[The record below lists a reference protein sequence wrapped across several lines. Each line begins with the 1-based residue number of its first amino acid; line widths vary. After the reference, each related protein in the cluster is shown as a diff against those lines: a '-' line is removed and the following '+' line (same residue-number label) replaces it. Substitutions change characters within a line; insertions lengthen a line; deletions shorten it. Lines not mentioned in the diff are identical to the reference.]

1 MTVLG
6 GNITHMAT
14 PTSST
19 VTISASADAV
29 RALLFD
35 ITSYPS
41 WSTSFKSV
49 TVLASDGQ
57 GRPTQVSM
65 SVDAGALK
73 DKPTLNYDWAAF
85 PDRLDFSLEDADLL
99 TEMSGS
105 YSLKD
110 NGDETEVTFEL
121 TVALS
126 MPVPEIMRTK
136 AEKSTIDLAL
146 KQLKEK
152 LEN

>member
-1 MTVLG
+1 MSS
-6 GNITHMAT
+6 AT
-14 PTSST
+14 TST
-19 VTISASADAV
+19 VSIAASAEEV
-29 RALLFD
+29 RAVLFD
-35 ITSYPS
+35 IATYPS

-49 TVLASDGQ
+49 TVLESDGQ

-73 DKPTLNYDWAAF
+73 DKPTLNYDWSAY

-99 TEMSGS
+99 TQMSGA
-105 YSLKD
+105 YIVKD
-110 NGDETEVTFEL
+110 NDDETEVTFEL

-126 MPVPEIMRTK
+126 MPVPDIMRTK

>member
-1 MTVLG
+1 MSS
-6 GNITHMAT
+6 I
-14 PTSST
+14 TSST
-19 VTISASADAV
+19 VSITASADEV
-29 RALLFD
+29 RAVLFD
-35 ITSYPS
+35 IANYPS

-49 TVLASDGQ
+49 TVLTSDDQ

-73 DKPTLNYDWAAF
+73 DKPTLNYDWGAY

-99 TEMSGS
+99 TQMSGG
-105 YSLKD
+105 YSVKE

-126 MPVPEIMRTK
+126 MPVPDIMRTK

-152 LEN
+152 LEK

>member
-1 MTVLG
+1 MSSVST
-6 GNITHMAT
+6 
-14 PTSST
+14 ST
-19 VTISASADAV
+19 VSIAASADEV
-29 RALLFD
+29 RAVLFD
-35 ITSYPS
+35 VASYPS

-49 TVLASDGQ
+49 TVLESDGQ

-73 DKPTLNYDWAAF
+73 DKPTLNYDWSAY

-99 TEMSGS
+99 TQMSGA
-105 YSLKD
+105 YIVKD
-110 NGDETEVTFEL
+110 NDDETEVTFEL

-126 MPVPEIMRTK
+126 MPVPDIMRTK

>member
-1 MTVLG
+1 MSE
-6 GNITHMAT
+6 
-14 PTSST
+14 TSTST
-19 VTISASADAV
+19 IAISASADEV
-29 RALLFD
+29 RAVLFD
-35 ITSYPS
+35 IANYPS
-41 WSTSFKSV
+41 WSTSFKAV
-49 TVLASDGQ
+49 EVLASDAQ
-57 GRPTQVSM
+57 GRPTQVKM

-73 DKPTLNYDWAAF
+73 DKPTLNYDWSAY
-85 PDRLDFSLEDADLL
+85 PDRVDFSLEDADLL
-99 TEMSGS
+99 TEMSGA
-105 YSLKD
+105 YIVKD

-126 MPVPEIMRTK
+126 MPVPPTMRIK

>member
-1 MTVLG
+1 MS
-6 GNITHMAT
+6 N

-19 VTISASADAV
+19 LSIAASADDV
-29 RALLFD
+29 RAVLFD
-35 ITSYPS
+35 IANFPT

-49 TVLASDGQ
+49 TVLASNGE
-57 GRPTQVSM
+57 GRPTQVKL

-73 DKPTLNYDWAAF
+73 DKPTLNFDWSAY
-85 PDRLDFSLEDADLL
+85 PDRVDYSLEDADLL
-99 TEMSGS
+99 TDMTGA
-105 YSLKD
+105 YIVKD

-126 MPVPEIMRTK
+126 MPVPAMMRTK
-136 AEKSTIDLAL
+136 AEKATIDLTL

>member
-1 MTVLG
+1 MSSVST
-6 GNITHMAT
+6 
-14 PTSST
+14 ST
-19 VTISASADAV
+19 VSIAASADEV
-29 RALLFD
+29 RAVLFD
-35 ITSYPS
+35 VASYPS

-49 TVLASDGQ
+49 TVLESDGQ

-73 DKPTLNYDWAAF
+73 DKPTLNYDWSAY

-99 TEMSGS
+99 TQMSGG
-105 YSLKD
+105 YIVKD

-126 MPVPEIMRTK
+126 MPVPDIMRTK

>member
-1 MTVLG
+1 MS
-6 GNITHMAT
+6 N

-19 VTISASADAV
+19 VNIAASADDV
-29 RALLFD
+29 RAVLFD
-35 ITSYPS
+35 IANFPT

-49 TVLASDGQ
+49 TVLASDGE
-57 GRPTQVSM
+57 GRPTQAKL

-73 DKPTLNYDWAAF
+73 DKPTLNFDWSAY
-85 PDRLDFSLEDADLL
+85 PDRVDYSFEDADLL
-99 TEMSGS
+99 TDMSGA
-105 YSLKD
+105 YIVKD

-126 MPVPEIMRTK
+126 MPVPEMMRTK
-136 AEKSTIDLAL
+136 AEKATIDLTL

>member
-1 MTVLG
+1 MSS
-6 GNITHMAT
+6 AT
-14 PTSST
+14 TST
-19 VTISASADAV
+19 VSITASADEV
-29 RALLFD
+29 RAVIFD
-35 ITSYPS
+35 LASYPS

-49 TVLASDGQ
+49 TVLESDGQ

-73 DKPTLNYDWAAF
+73 DKPTLNYDWSAY
-85 PDRLDFSLEDADLL
+85 PDRLDFSLEDAHLL
-99 TEMSGS
+99 TQMSGG
-105 YSLKD
+105 LIVKD

-126 MPVPEIMRTK
+126 MPVPDIMRTK

>member
-1 MTVLG
+1 MS
-6 GNITHMAT
+6 N

-19 VTISASADAV
+19 VSIAANADDV
-29 RALLFD
+29 RAVLFD
-35 ITSYPS
+35 IANFPT

-49 TVLASDGQ
+49 TVLASNSE
-57 GRPTQVSM
+57 GRATQAKL

-73 DKPTLNYDWAAF
+73 DKPTLNFDWSAY
-85 PDRLDFSLEDADLL
+85 PDRVDYSLEDADLL
-99 TEMSGS
+99 TDMSGA
-105 YSLKD
+105 YIVKE

-126 MPVPEIMRTK
+126 MPVPEMMRTK
-136 AEKSTIDLAL
+136 AEKATIDLTL

>member
-1 MTVLG
+1 MSSVST
-6 GNITHMAT
+6 
-14 PTSST
+14 ST
-19 VTISASADAV
+19 VSITASADEV
-29 RALLFD
+29 RAVLFD
-35 ITSYPS
+35 IASYPS
-41 WSTSFKSV
+41 WSTSFKSA

-73 DKPTLNYDWAAF
+73 DKPTLNYDWSAY

-99 TEMSGS
+99 TQMSGS
-105 YSLKD
+105 YIVKD

-126 MPVPEIMRTK
+126 MPVPDIMRTK

>member
-1 MTVLG
+1 MSSVST
-6 GNITHMAT
+6 
-14 PTSST
+14 ST
-19 VTISASADAV
+19 VSITASADEV
-29 RALLFD
+29 RAVLFD
-35 ITSYPS
+35 IASYPS

-73 DKPTLNYDWAAF
+73 DKPTLNYDWSAY
-85 PDRLDFSLEDADLL
+85 PDRLDFSLEDAHLL
-99 TEMSGS
+99 TQMSGG
-105 YSLKD
+105 LIVKD

-126 MPVPEIMRTK
+126 MPVPDIMRTK

>member
-1 MTVLG
+1 MSE
-6 GNITHMAT
+6 
-14 PTSST
+14 TSTST
-19 VTISASADAV
+19 IAISASADEV
-29 RALLFD
+29 RAVLFD
-35 ITSYPS
+35 IANSPS
-41 WSTSFKSV
+41 WSTSFK
-49 TVLASDGQ
+49 TANVLVSDAQ
-57 GRPTQVSM
+57 GRPTQVNL

-73 DKPTLNYDWAAF
+73 DKPTLNYDWSAY
-85 PDRLDFSLEDADLL
+85 PDRVDFSLEDADLL
-99 TEMSGS
+99 TEMSGA
-105 YSLKD
+105 YIVKD

-126 MPVPEIMRTK
+126 MPVPPTMRIK

>member
-1 MTVLG
+1 MSS
-6 GNITHMAT
+6 AT
-14 PTSST
+14 TST
-19 VTISASADAV
+19 VSITASADEV
-29 RALLFD
+29 RAVIFD
-35 ITSYPS
+35 LASYPS
-41 WSTSFKSV
+41 RSTSFKSV
-49 TVLASDGQ
+49 TVLESDGQ

-73 DKPTLNYDWAAF
+73 DKPTLNYDWSAY

-99 TEMSGS
+99 TQMSGG
-105 YSLKD
+105 LIVKD

-126 MPVPEIMRTK
+126 MPVPDIMRTK

>member
-1 MTVLG
+1 MSSVST
-6 GNITHMAT
+6 
-14 PTSST
+14 ST
-19 VTISASADAV
+19 VSITASADEV
-29 RALLFD
+29 RAVLFD
-35 ITSYPS
+35 IASYPS

-73 DKPTLNYDWAAF
+73 DKPTLNYDWSAY

-99 TEMSGS
+99 TQMSGG
-105 YSLKD
+105 YIVKY

-126 MPVPEIMRTK
+126 MPVPDIMRTK

>member
-1 MTVLG
+1 MSSVST
-6 GNITHMAT
+6 
-14 PTSST
+14 ST
-19 VTISASADAV
+19 VSINASADEV
-29 RALLFD
+29 RAVLFD
-35 ITSYPS
+35 VASYPS

-73 DKPTLNYDWAAF
+73 DKPTLNYDWAAY

-99 TEMSGS
+99 TQMSGS
-105 YSLKD
+105 YIVKD

-121 TVALS
+121 SVALS
-126 MPVPEIMRTK
+126 MPVPDIMRTK

>member
-1 MTVLG
+1 MSSVSTSTV
-6 GNITHMAT
+6 NIT
-14 PTSST
+14 
-19 VTISASADAV
+19 ASADEV
-29 RALLFD
+29 RAVLFD

-49 TVLASDGQ
+49 TVLESDGQ

-73 DKPTLNYDWAAF
+73 DKPTLNYDWSAY

-99 TEMSGS
+99 TQMSGA
-105 YSLKD
+105 YIVKD
-110 NGDETEVTFEL
+110 NGDETEVSFEL

-126 MPVPEIMRTK
+126 MPVPDIMRTK

>member
-1 MTVLG
+1 MSS
-6 GNITHMAT
+6 AT
-14 PTSST
+14 TST
-19 VTISASADAV
+19 VSITASADEV
-29 RALLFD
+29 RSVIFD
-35 ITSYPS
+35 LASYPS

-49 TVLASDGQ
+49 TVLESDGQ

-73 DKPTLNYDWAAF
+73 DKPTLNYDWSAY

-99 TEMSGS
+99 TQMSGG
-105 YSLKD
+105 YIVKD

-126 MPVPEIMRTK
+126 MPVPDIMRTK

>member
-1 MTVLG
+1 MS
-6 GNITHMAT
+6 N

-19 VTISASADAV
+19 VIIAASADDV
-29 RALLFD
+29 RAVLFD
-35 ITSYPS
+35 IANFPT

-49 TVLASDGQ
+49 TVLASNGE
-57 GRPTQVSM
+57 GRPTQVKL

-73 DKPTLNYDWAAF
+73 DKPTLNFDWSAY
-85 PDRLDFSLEDADLL
+85 PDRVDYSLEDADLL
-99 TEMSGS
+99 TDMTGA
-105 YSLKD
+105 YIVKD

-126 MPVPEIMRTK
+126 MPVPEMMRTK
-136 AEKSTIDLAL
+136 AEKATIDLTL

>member
-1 MTVLG
+1 MSSAST
-6 GNITHMAT
+6 
-14 PTSST
+14 ST
-19 VTISASADAV
+19 VSIAASADEV
-29 RALLFD
+29 RAVLFD
-35 ITSYPS
+35 VASYPS

-49 TVLASDGQ
+49 TVLESDGQ

-73 DKPTLNYDWAAF
+73 DKPTLNYDWSAY

-99 TEMSGS
+99 TQMSGA
-105 YSLKD
+105 YIVKD
-110 NGDETEVTFEL
+110 NDDETEVTFEL

-126 MPVPEIMRTK
+126 MPVPDIMRTK

>member
-1 MTVLG
+1 MSSVST
-6 GNITHMAT
+6 
-14 PTSST
+14 ST
-19 VTISASADAV
+19 VSITASADEV
-29 RALLFD
+29 RAVLFD
-35 ITSYPS
+35 VASYPS

-49 TVLASDGQ
+49 TVLESDGQ
-57 GRPTQVSM
+57 GRPTQVRM
-65 SVDAGALK
+65 SVAAGALK
-73 DKPTLNYDWAAF
+73 DKPTLNYDWSAY

-99 TEMSGS
+99 TQMSGG
-105 YSLKD
+105 LIVKD

-126 MPVPEIMRTK
+126 MPVPDIMRTK

>member
-1 MTVLG
+1 MSSVST
-6 GNITHMAT
+6 
-14 PTSST
+14 ST
-19 VTISASADAV
+19 VSITASADEV
-29 RALLFD
+29 RAVLFD
-35 ITSYPS
+35 VANYPS

-49 TVLASDGQ
+49 TVLVSDGQ

-73 DKPTLNYDWAAF
+73 DKPTLNYDWAAY

-99 TEMSGS
+99 TQMSGA
-105 YSLKD
+105 YIVKD

-126 MPVPEIMRTK
+126 MPVPDIMRTK

>member
-1 MTVLG
+1 MSSVST
-6 GNITHMAT
+6 
-14 PTSST
+14 ST
-19 VTISASADAV
+19 VSITASADEV
-29 RALLFD
+29 RAVLFD
-35 ITSYPS
+35 IASYPS

-49 TVLASDGQ
+49 TVLESDGQ

-73 DKPTLNYDWAAF
+73 DKPTLNYDWSAY

-99 TEMSGS
+99 TQMSGA
-105 YSLKD
+105 YIVKD

-126 MPVPEIMRTK
+126 MPVPDIMRTK

>member
-1 MTVLG
+1 MSSVST
-6 GNITHMAT
+6 
-14 PTSST
+14 ST
-19 VTISASADAV
+19 VSITASADEV
-29 RALLFD
+29 RAVLFD
-35 ITSYPS
+35 IASYQS

-73 DKPTLNYDWAAF
+73 DKPTLNYDWSAY
-85 PDRLDFSLEDADLL
+85 PDRLDFSLEDAHLL
-99 TEMSGS
+99 TQMSGA
-105 YSLKD
+105 YIVKD

-126 MPVPEIMRTK
+126 MPVPDIMRTK

>member
-1 MTVLG
+1 MSDVT
-6 GNITHMAT
+6 
-14 PTSST
+14 TSS
-19 VTISASADAV
+19 ISIAASAEDV
-29 RALLFD
+29 RAVVFD
-35 ITSYPS
+35 IANFPT

-49 TVLASDGQ
+49 EVLVSDGQ
-57 GRPTQVSM
+57 GRPTQVKM

-73 DKPTLNYDWAAF
+73 DKPTLNYDWSAY
-85 PDRLDFSLEDADLL
+85 PDRVEFSLEDADLL

-105 YSLKD
+105 FIVKD
-110 NGDETEVTFEL
+110 NGDETEVTSEL

-126 MPVPEIMRTK
+126 MPVPEMMRKK
-136 AEKSTIDLAL
+136 AEKTTIDLAL

>member
-1 MTVLG
+1 MS
-6 GNITHMAT
+6 N
-14 PTSST
+14 PTTSKIS
-19 VTISASADAV
+19 ISAAANDV
-29 RALLFD
+29 RAVLFD
-35 ITSYPS
+35 LANYPR

-49 TVLASDGQ
+49 TVLASDGE
-57 GRPTQVSM
+57 GRPTQVKM

-73 DKPTLNYDWAAF
+73 DKPTLNYDWSAY
-85 PDRLDFSLEDADLL
+85 PDRLEFSLEDADLL
-99 TEMSGS
+99 TEMTGS
-105 YSLKD
+105 YSVKD
-110 NGDETEVTFEL
+110 NGEETEVTFEL

-126 MPVPEIMRTK
+126 MPVPEMMRTK

>member
-1 MTVLG
+1 MS
-6 GNITHMAT
+6 N

-19 VTISASADAV
+19 VNIAASADDV
-29 RALLFD
+29 RAVLFD
-35 ITSYPS
+35 IANFPT
-41 WSTSFKSV
+41 WSSSFKSV
-49 TVLASDGQ
+49 TVLASNGE
-57 GRPTQVSM
+57 GRPTQAKL

-73 DKPTLNYDWAAF
+73 DKPTLNFDWSAY
-85 PDRLDFSLEDADLL
+85 PDRVDYSFEDADLL
-99 TEMSGS
+99 TDMSGA
-105 YSLKD
+105 YIVKD

-126 MPVPEIMRTK
+126 MPVPEMMRTK
-136 AEKSTIDLAL
+136 AEKATIDLTL

>member
-1 MTVLG
+1 MS
-6 GNITHMAT
+6 IA
-14 PTSST
+14 
-19 VTISASADAV
+19 ASAEEV
-29 RALLFD
+29 RAVLFD
-35 ITSYPS
+35 IATYPS

-49 TVLASDGQ
+49 TVLTSDEQ

-73 DKPTLNYDWAAF
+73 DKPTLNYDWSAY
-85 PDRLDFSLEDADLL
+85 PNRLDFSLEDADLL
-99 TEMSGS
+99 TQMSGA
-105 YSLKD
+105 YIVKD

-126 MPVPEIMRTK
+126 MPVPDIMRTK

>member
-1 MTVLG
+1 MSSVST
-6 GNITHMAT
+6 
-14 PTSST
+14 ST
-19 VTISASADAV
+19 VSITASGDEV
-29 RALLFD
+29 RAVLFD
-35 ITSYPS
+35 IASYPS

-73 DKPTLNYDWAAF
+73 DKPTLNYDWSAY

-99 TEMSGS
+99 TQMSGG
-105 YSLKD
+105 YIVKD

-126 MPVPEIMRTK
+126 MPVPDIMRTK

>member
-1 MTVLG
+1 MS
-6 GNITHMAT
+6 N

-19 VTISASADAV
+19 VSIAASADDV
-29 RALLFD
+29 RAVLFD
-35 ITSYPS
+35 IANFPT

-49 TVLASDGQ
+49 TVLASNGDGK
-57 GRPTQVSM
+57 PTQVKL

-73 DKPTLNYDWAAF
+73 DKPTLNFDWSAY
-85 PDRLDFSLEDADLL
+85 PDRVDYSLEDADLL
-99 TEMSGS
+99 TDMTGA
-105 YSLKD
+105 YIVKD
-110 NGDETEVTFEL
+110 NGDETEVTIEL

-126 MPVPEIMRTK
+126 MPVPEMMRTK
-136 AEKSTIDLAL
+136 AEKATIDLTL